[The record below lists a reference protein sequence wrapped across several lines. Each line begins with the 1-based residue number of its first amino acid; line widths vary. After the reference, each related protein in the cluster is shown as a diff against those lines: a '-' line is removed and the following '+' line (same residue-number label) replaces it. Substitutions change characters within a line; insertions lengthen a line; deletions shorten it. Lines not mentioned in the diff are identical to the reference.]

1 MDILSIFLYVEK
13 QEREQSMQQIGREHD
28 QVDEFM
34 KLRIRAKLI
43 EKIVN
48 FKILIE

>member
-1 MDILSIFLYVEK
+1 MSDGS
-13 QEREQSMQQIGREHD
+13 EHD

-34 KLRIRAKLI
+34 RLRIRAKLI

-48 FKILIE
+48 FKILPKELV